1 MKRNIKVIAC
11 ILSAVLLF
19 SACTS
24 PGSQESN
31 NNNTPAKTDENENQS
46 NLDAIQPAA
55 YGNVDGLDLEPGSYI
70 SLIGRSGSGE
80 FWKALERGAQQAI
93 DDINENLGY
102 TGDDKVKM
110 TYSAPSTKDSVD
122 EQVNILDEELAL
134 YPDAVAIAIV
144 DSKACE
150 VQFDLAAENDIPIIA
165 FESVSEYEAIQSMI
179 STNDTD
185 SAKTAASK
193 LCNAIDERGEVLL
206 FVHDSHSAAAT
217 ERANSFSEQIEN
229 EHPDVTLT
237 NVYYL
242 DQLDEIRQQV
252 AGARNSDAQSTL
264 PAGDV
269 EDPPAPAPEPQT
281 ELAEADDITDE
292 EVFQYI
298 LEQNPNAKGCLTTD
312 GDTTQTVLAAVQAAA
327 KSSFQIVGFEDGT
340 EQLESLENGDL
351 AGLIIANPYGMGY
364 AAIIA
369 AARADLGLGNEAV
382 VDSGYM
388 WVDQDNLDAKSTK
401 NFLY

>member
-1 MKRNIKVIAC
+1 MKRNIKIIAC
-11 ILSAVLLF
+11 ILSAVLIF
-19 SACTS
+19 CACTNAS
-24 PGSQESN
+24 SQEN
-31 NNNTPAKTDENENQS
+31 KNNTPAKTNEKENQS

-80 FWKALERGAQQAI
+80 FWKVLESGAQQAI

-102 TGDDKVKM
+102 SGDDKVKM

-144 DSKACE
+144 DSTACE

-165 FESVSEYEAIQSMI
+165 FESGSEYEAIQSMI

-193 LCNAIDERGEVLL
+193 LCNAIDERGEVLI
-206 FVHDSHSAAAT
+206 FVHDSYSAAAK
-217 ERANSFSEQIEN
+217 ERVNSFSDEIEN

-242 DQLDEIRQQV
+242 DQLDGIRQQV
-252 AGARNSDAQSTL
+252 ADARNAEAQSTL
-264 PAGDV
+264 PEGDT
-269 EDPPAPAPEPQT
+269 EAPPVPAPEPET
-281 ELAEADDITDE
+281 VLAEADDITDE

-298 LEQNPNAKGCLTTD
+298 LEQNPSAKGCLTTD
-312 GDTTQTVLAAVQAAA
+312 GDTTQTVLTAAQASAR
-327 KSSFQIVGFEDGT
+327 STFQIVGFEGGT
-340 EQLESLENGDL
+340 EQLESLRNGDL
-351 AGLIIANPYGMGY
+351 AGLIIANPYGIGY
-364 AAIIA
+364 AAVVA
-369 AARADLGLGNEAV
+369 AARAALGLGNEAV

-388 WVDQDNLDAKSTK
+388 WVDQDNLDAESTK